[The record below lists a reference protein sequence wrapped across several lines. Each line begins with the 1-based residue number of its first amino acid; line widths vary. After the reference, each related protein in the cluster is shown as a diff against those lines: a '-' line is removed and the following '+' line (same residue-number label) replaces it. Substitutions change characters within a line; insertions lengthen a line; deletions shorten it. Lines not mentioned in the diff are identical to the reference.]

1 MDDSMALGYA
11 LGQDNNSGN
20 SGGMWGGDG
29 SWIFAFLIIALI
41 FGGGRWGG
49 FGGWGGNSGGGM
61 EYSGALTRSDLCSEF
76 NFNGLENAVRGVQQ
90 GICDSTYALN
100 TSILNGFHGVD
111 NAVCSLGYQTQQGFS
126 NLAAQMANCCCETQ
140 RAIDGVNFNT
150 LQGFNGVER
159 GLSGISTQL
168 ASCCCDIERQIDKGL
183 CDLNYNLA
191 TQECQTRQTIQDT
204 TRDLLDNQNANTR
217 AILDFLTQDKI
228 ASLQAE
234 NQNLKFAA
242 SQASQNA
249 FITANQEAQTAELI
263 RRLGRDCPVPAYVVP
278 NPNCYYPTGYG
289 YGFGPFGFNRGNDNC
304 GCGCGSCCN

>member
-20 SGGMWGGDG
+20 NGGMWGGDG

-49 FGGWGGNSGGGM
+49 FGGFGGSGGGSEM
-61 EYSGALTRSDLCSEF
+61 GGLVTRADLCSEF
-76 NFNGLENAVRGVQQ
+76 NFNGLENGVRGIQQ

-100 TSILNGFHGVD
+100 NSIMGGFHGVD

-126 NLAAQMANCCCETQ
+126 NLAAQLANCCCETQ

-159 GLSGISTQL
+159 GLSGLATQL
-168 ASCCCDIERQIDKGL
+168 ASCCCDIGRQVERGF

-191 TQECQTRQTIQDT
+191 TQEGQTRQSIQDT
-204 TRDLLDNQNANTR
+204 TRDILDNQNANTR

-228 ASLQAE
+228 STLQAE
-234 NQNLKFAA
+234 NQSLKFAA
-242 SQASQNA
+242 SQSAQNA

-278 NPNCYYPTGYG
+278 NPNCCYGNPVGVSYG
-289 YGFGPFGFNRGNDNC
+289 YNTNPGC
-304 GCGCGSCCN
+304 GCGCN

>member
-11 LGQDNNSGN
+11 LGQDTNNNGG
-20 SGGMWGGDG
+20 GGMWGGDG

-49 FGGWGGNSGGGM
+49 LGGFGGGSGGGDA
-61 EYSGALTRSDLCSEF
+61 YYGGLTRGDLCSEF
-76 NFNGLENAVRGVQQ
+76 NFNGLENSVRGIQQ

-111 NAVCSLGYQTQQGFS
+111 NAVCTLGYQTQQGFS

-140 RAIDGVNFNT
+140 RAIDGVNLHT
-150 LQGFNGVER
+150 MQGFNGVTM
-159 GLSGISTQL
+159 GLNNLSTQL
-168 ASCCCDIERQIDKGL
+168 ASCCCDTQRQIERGFS
-183 CDLNYNLA
+183 DLNYNLA

-204 TRDLLDNQNANTR
+204 TRDVLDNQNANTR

-234 NQNLKFAA
+234 NQSLKFAA
-242 SQASQNA
+242 SQAAQNT

-278 NPNCYYPTGYG
+278 NPNCCYGNPYG
-289 YGFGPFGFNRGNDNC
+289 YGFGNFGFNRGNDC
-304 GCGCGSCCN
+304 GCGCGCN